1 MSALDPSAARP
12 VVSDRRLTA
21 AGSRFAVAT
30 PHVEATHAAA
40 EAFAAGGNA
49 IDAAL
54 AAATTLAVAYPQM
67 CGVGGDLFALL
78 RTPDGRV
85 VSINSSGA
93 APMALDVDD
102 VRRRN
107 PSMPVRGPDAINV
120 PGAVAGWA
128 ALHDLGARQPWAAA
142 FTHAEDLATDGVTVV
157 PGLANSYRDHL
168 ALLVADGGMR
178 SVHAPNGTTLLAGE
192 AVVNRALGR
201 TLEAIASDGPGALY
215 GGDVGRAYVDGLV
228 AVGSAMSIDDLR
240 THAAEVVEPLSRRYG
255 GFDIITSPPT
265 SQGFVMLQALAVLER
280 LELDPDPLGPN
291 ADSFALSFVAAARD
305 RDEHLADPRF
315 MSVSIAW
322 LLGDARLDEM
332 AAEVRDRV
340 RRARD
345 GTSPLGGTA
354 GLVTA
359 DADGYA
365 VSLIQSLAW
374 GWGSGIL
381 EPETG
386 IVAQNR
392 GSGFTLE
399 PGRDNTLAPG
409 KRPAHTLMPV
419 VAQRDG
425 RLTAVSG
432 TMGGPAHPQINA
444 MTLIRALQL
453 SMTAGDAVDAPRWI
467 AGGIDAVEGTAVA
480 EAGVP
485 ESVTASLERAGL
497 RITPLGSHDSSTGHA
512 HLIVVDH
519 DGSFDAG
526 TDPRADGEASAG

>member
-128 ALHDLGARQPWAAA
+128 ALHDLGATQPWAAA

-201 TLEAIASDGPGALY
+201 TL
-215 GGDVGRAYVDGLV
+215 
-228 AVGSAMSIDDLR
+228 
-240 THAAEVVEPLSRRYG
+240 
-255 GFDIITSPPT
+255 
-265 SQGFVMLQALAVLER
+265 
-280 LELDPDPLGPN
+280 
-291 ADSFALSFVAAARD
+291 
-305 RDEHLADPRF
+305 
-315 MSVSIAW
+315 
-322 LLGDARLDEM
+322 
-332 AAEVRDRV
+332 
-340 RRARD
+340 
-345 GTSPLGGTA
+345 
-354 GLVTA
+354 
-359 DADGYA
+359 
-365 VSLIQSLAW
+365 
-374 GWGSGIL
+374 
-381 EPETG
+381 
-386 IVAQNR
+386 
-392 GSGFTLE
+392 
-399 PGRDNTLAPG
+399 
-409 KRPAHTLMPV
+409 
-419 VAQRDG
+419 
-425 RLTAVSG
+425 
-432 TMGGPAHPQINA
+432 
-444 MTLIRALQL
+444 
-453 SMTAGDAVDAPRWI
+453 
-467 AGGIDAVEGTAVA
+467 
-480 EAGVP
+480 
-485 ESVTASLERAGL
+485 
-497 RITPLGSHDSSTGHA
+497 
-512 HLIVVDH
+512 
-519 DGSFDAG
+519 
-526 TDPRADGEASAG
+526 